1 MPSIE
6 SAAFG
11 AMMANGLRGVYAR
24 ALGLLLLL
32 PVALVAAW
40 LILDLLREAGTAEA
54 GAIDWIAPIMSAC
67 AVAPAAMAAAASPLR
82 RMLAWVAGTLA
93 GSAVS
98 ILLLMSGWGIIVGVI
113 FAGLQLWQVLGV
125 AAAVA
130 ASRAVAGARPGLAR
144 TALLVPL
151 IPVTTLVTLVFVAM
165 VTGGDRP
172 LLALAFPA
180 WGITVI
186 SAAAAATVILTGRCG
201 FVERV
206 GAWLGATFV
215 ATVATV
221 ALHGPVVALF
231 EASGGAPATSRLD
244 PVFLAVQ
251 LWQASGPVLA
261 IALAHVALALFAQ
274 AEDRARAR
282 AGFSTGPDAPI

>member
-1 MPSIE
+1 
-6 SAAFG
+6 
-11 AMMANGLRGVYAR
+11 MANGLRGVYAR

-67 AVAPAAMAAAASPLR
+67 AVAPAAMAAAASPPR

-125 AAAVA
+125 AA
-130 ASRAVAGARPGLAR
+130 AVAGARPGLAR